1 MQSISLLFSIIT
13 TSLTRGFREAPH
25 LAALLKEMKEGLDTV
40 NRKIQSLTA
49 KVKEDQYPTADGFS
63 YLEAKNL
70 LLLNYCQSLV
80 YYLLRKAKGFS
91 LEEHPVVRSIVEIR
105 LFLEKI
111 RPIDK
116 KQQYQIQKLMK
127 VGENATRSEIP
138 SEKEGVASDKAE
150 DVSKY
155 RPNPDMLVSK
165 SDLAAQ
171 DGDDVYRP
179 PRFAP
184 ASMELERTSKQER
197 NALRREKEILKQAKQ
212 SHFIRELMDD
222 MDERPEEVREFEG
235 NSKEVDRYIA
245 KMDERAQQEEEL
257 FTRVPLTRQERK
269 REKYLKKSRNGMQG
283 LTESFF
289 DEIKSLPF
297 ENKGGEDI
305 MGSKETLNKQR
316 KAHVLNKTAIWESE
330 KVILVFNLKES
341 MAERAGLGEFFF
353 FSLIILFQMRSW
365 ANMGSPLCLASN

>member
-1 MQSISLLFSIIT
+1 MENAANDDAN
-13 TSLTRGFREAPH
+13 RKEAPH
-25 LAALLKEMKEGLDTV
+25 LAALSKEMKEGLDTV
-40 NRKIQSLTA
+40 KRKIQTLTA
-49 KVKEDQYPTADGFS
+49 
-63 YLEAKNL
+63 
-70 LLLNYCQSLV
+70 
-80 YYLLRKAKGFS
+80 
-91 LEEHPVVRSIVEIR
+91 
-105 LFLEKI
+105 KI

-138 SEKEGVASDKAE
+138 SAE

-155 RPNPDMLVSK
+155 RTNPDMLVSK

-179 PRFAP
+179 TRFAP
-184 ASMELERTSKQER
+184 TSMELERTSKQER

-235 NSKEVDRYIA
+235 NSKEVDKYIA

-257 FTRVPLTRQERK
+257 FTRVPLMRQERK
-269 REKYLKKSRNGMQG
+269 REKYLKKTRNGMQG
-283 LTESFF
+283 LTESFY

-297 ENKGGEDI
+297 EDKGGEDI
-305 MGSKETLNKQR
+305 MGSSKGSSR
-316 KAHVLNKTAIWESE
+316 KGK
-330 KVILVFNLKES
+330 LKKK
-341 MAERAGLGEFFF
+341 R
-353 FSLIILFQMRSW
+353 RH
-365 ANMGSPLCLASN
+365 